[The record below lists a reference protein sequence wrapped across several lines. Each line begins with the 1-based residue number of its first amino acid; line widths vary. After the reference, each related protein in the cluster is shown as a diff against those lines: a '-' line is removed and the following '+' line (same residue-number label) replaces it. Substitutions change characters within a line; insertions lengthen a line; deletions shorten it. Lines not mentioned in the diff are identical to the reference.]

1 MNCKICSL
9 ELTESFTTVHE
20 DCTLCVYCNHEVG
33 NDLIEK
39 RLRESKTCTS
49 SCKSKENIHSQEC
62 IDNTHYPIEIF
73 HDYCRNMKLE
83 NDFKNKP
90 VTITQEHLD
99 MLNSANLLFRPKM
112 DLSVETNQK
121 ESEFLSHK
129 FIHEMTLEEKFVAL
143 KRLEAVA
150 AMWSIALSK
159 DKNRIQTKLA
169 EQDRIKYKELQR
181 DSDKLE
187 FEKKREKKKDR
198 NENNAPSDPTLS
210 PEERQRWK
218 AIQALMKVMKCS
230 KEKAIET
237 LGQKPN

>member
-20 DCTLCVYCNHEVG
+20 DCTLCVYCNHGVG
-33 NDLIEK
+33 MDLIEK
-39 RLRESKTCTS
+39 RLKEHSAS
-49 SCKSKENIHSQEC
+49 SRVDKLEPSEPEKV
-62 IDNTHYPIEIF
+62 EIF

-90 VTITQEHLD
+90 VVVTQEHLD

-112 DLSVETNQK
+112 DLSVDTNQK
-121 ESEFLSHK
+121 EAEYISHK
-129 FIHEMTLEEKFVAL
+129 FIHEMTLEEKFIAL

-169 EQDRIKYKELQR
+169 EQNRIKYKELQR

-187 FEKKREKKKDR
+187 FEKKHEKKKDR

-237 LGQKPN
+237 IGQKPN

>member
-20 DCTLCVYCNHEVG
+20 DCTLCVYCNHGVG
-33 NDLIEK
+33 MDLIEK
-39 RLRESKTCTS
+39 RLKEHSAS
-49 SCKSKENIHSQEC
+49 SRGDKLEPSEPEKV
-62 IDNTHYPIEIF
+62 EIF
-73 HDYCRNMKLE
+73 HDYCRNLKLE
-83 NDFKNKP
+83 NDFKNRP
-90 VTITQEHLD
+90 VIVTQEHLD

-112 DLSVETNQK
+112 DLSVDTNQK
-121 ESEFLSHK
+121 EAEYLSHK

-187 FEKKREKKKDR
+187 FEKKRERK
-198 NENNAPSDPTLS
+198 NVTAALAGNLT
-210 PEERQRWK
+210 PEEKQREK
-218 AIQALMKVMKCS
+218 AIAGLMKIGFTR
-230 KEKAIET
+230 EKAIET